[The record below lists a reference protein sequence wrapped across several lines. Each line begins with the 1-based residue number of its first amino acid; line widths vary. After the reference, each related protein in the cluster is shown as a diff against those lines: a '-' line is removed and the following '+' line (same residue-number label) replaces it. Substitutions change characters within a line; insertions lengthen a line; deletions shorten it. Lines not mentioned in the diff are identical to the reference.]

1 MQSISA
7 GGSYYRLSK
16 RTGVLPQQYFRETD
30 RAMVRK
36 MS

>member
-1 MQSISA
+1 MQSTSED
-7 GGSYYRLSK
+7 GSYYRLSK
-16 RTGVLPQQYFRETD
+16 RTGVLSQQYFRETD